1 MEKMMKYPHV
11 PLAVILFLSIIGRI
25 SVIAQ
30 VKDNAPTCGTNT
42 TSTSKWYSAPN
53 TPSVQVDQIL
63 VFVNFNGGTVFP
75 GNDNGDTFRSSI
87 ISGVR
92 TFPAPALTTE
102 QKAEVVRRVAD
113 DFSPFNVRITTSQAE
128 FTATPAINKQMCIV
142 STSPS
147 VGGFSS
153 DTAGIS
159 PFAGPGI
166 RIFNSIVFAF
176 SAVFG
181 NDPIEVANTVSH
193 EIGHSMAGL
202 PHQHLYNNDVDCQIV
217 QEYHPTFGSGSLS
230 FGPLMGVATGSITN
244 WFAQTCPEPLF
255 GAPIDD
261 FQFLN
266 NQVVLRPDD
275 FQDVGSIVVGGFTT
289 SVDGLLNQSGDVDLI
304 PLNLSG
310 SGQIVIA
317 SENADIEA
325 SLFEL
330 DGTPLGTFNDP
341 DTTGVI
347 FPVTGGQKILRVTAA
362 SNANMDARFMTG
374 QYNVS
379 YLAPT
384 AAAVSVSGRVKS
396 SGGRAV
402 GRAVVRLA
410 GSNGRIYTALTS
422 AFGYFTIDN
431 VVAGDNYVATV
442 SHKTYQFSPRVIE
455 VNDQISDLDFVA
467 AP

>member
-1 MEKMMKYPHV
+1 MRPAAAFV
-11 PLAVILFLSIIGRI
+11 FLLVCQATII
-25 SVIAQ
+25 SQDKNEAS
-30 VKDNAPTCGTNT
+30 TCGTNT
-42 TSTSKWYSAPN
+42 TVRSLWYSTTDTAVTAPAI
-53 TPSVQVDQIL
+53 QVDQVLI
-63 VFVNFNGGTVFP
+63 FINFNGATVFP

-87 ISGVR
+87 ISGIR
-92 TFPAPALTTE
+92 TFPPPSLTLE
-102 QKAEVVRRVAD
+102 QQAEVVRRVVD
-113 DFSPFNVRITTSQAE
+113 DYSPFNVQVTTSQAE
-128 FTATPAINKQMCIV
+128 YTAATALKKQMCLV
-142 STSPS
+142 STQPA

-153 DTAGIS
+153 DTGGIS

-166 RIFNSIVFAF
+166 RIPNSIVFVF
-176 SAVFG
+176 SVSFG
-181 NDPIEVANTVSH
+181 NDPVEVANTVSH
-193 EIGHSMAGL
+193 EIGHALGGL
-202 PHQHLYNNDVDCQIV
+202 PHQHLYNNDVDCQVISD
-217 QEYHPTFGSGSLS
+217 YHPTFGTGPLS
-230 FGPLMGVATGSITN
+230 FGPIMGSATGGITN
-244 WFAQTCPEPLF
+244 WFGQSCPEPTF

-275 FQDVGSIVVGGFTT
+275 FQDVGSITVGGFTA
-289 SVDGLLNQSGDVDLI
+289 SIDGILNRSGDVDLI

-310 SGQIVIA
+310 PGLIVVA
-317 SENADIEA
+317 SDNADIEA
-325 SLFEL
+325 SLFET

-347 FPVTGGQKILRVTAA
+347 FPVTGGQKILRVTAT